1 MTPIKLRIARFGV
14 VGIISTAVHAAILT
28 TLKIGFQI
36 GTGPANLAGFL
47 VAFGVS
53 MYGQQRFTF
62 KDRLQGQR
70 INNLGLTILFLV
82 NAIAALLLGYLAKA
96 GWVMILPI
104 LPAMINYLL
113 LYVFTGSS
121 IFRGRRS

>member
-53 MYGQQRFTF
+53 MVGQQRFTF
-62 KDRLQGQR
+62 NDRLQGQR
-70 INNLGLTILFLV
+70 INNVGLMILFLI
-82 NAIAALLLGYLAKA
+82 NALAALLLGHMAKA
-96 GWVMILPI
+96 GWVVILPI
-104 LPAMINYLL
+104 LPAVINYLL
-113 LYVFTGSS
+113 LYIFTGSTL
-121 IFRGRRS
+121 FRR